1 MIVQTSWHLL
11 ISTLRTCPDRRE
23 PEPTWVGADR
33 RDEGCLERLWDD
45 KHRSLASREL
55 YSPQQRSFLPE
66 HPVSP
71 LETNPEANAAWPDG
85 RMGEAQCDHLGDALM
100 PILYQLR
107 AYKPDGLLVRVQGDA
122 LALMSQFSSDKDS
135 FRAAAECMSELSCD
149 NKESY
154 AAAGC
159 LSFTKPN
166 PHGVQ
171 YRMLPHA
178 RL

>member
-1 MIVQTSWHLL
+1 MKNAWKEHGKTTQES
-11 ISTLRTCPDRRE
+11 
-23 PEPTWVGADR
+23 
-33 RDEGCLERLWDD
+33 
-45 KHRSLASREL
+45 ASREL
-55 YSPQQRSFLPE
+55 SCPQEEEFFPE
-66 HPVSP
+66 HQVSP
-71 LETNPEANAAWPDG
+71 LETNSEANAEANAAWPDG

-107 AYKPDGLLVRVQGDA
+107 AYKTDGLLVRVQGDA
-122 LALMSQFSSDKDS
+122 LALMSQFSSVKDS

-149 NKESY
+149 NEESD
-154 AAAGC
+154 AAESC
-159 LSFTKPN
+159 LSFAKPS

>member
-1 MIVQTSWHLL
+1 MKNAWKEHGKTTQES
-11 ISTLRTCPDRRE
+11 
-23 PEPTWVGADR
+23 
-33 RDEGCLERLWDD
+33 
-45 KHRSLASREL
+45 ASREL
-55 YSPQQRSFLPE
+55 SCPQEEEFFPE
-66 HPVSP
+66 HQVSP
-71 LETNPEANAAWPDG
+71 LETNSEANAAWPDG

-122 LALMSQFSSDKDS
+122 LALMSQFSSVKDS

-149 NKESY
+149 NEESD
-154 AAAGC
+154 AAECC
-159 LSFTKPN
+159 LSFAKPS